1 MARIVGFKGL
11 PPLYMGI
18 LLQQKNTLRLH
29 RNMVRKESVP
39 AHVIEAG
46 LFSNGYC
53 IISLSAKIYVGSMVE
68 NC

>member
-1 MARIVGFKGL
+1 
-11 PPLYMGI
+11 MGI

-29 RNMVRKESVP
+29 RNVVRKESVP
-39 AHVIEAG
+39 AHVIEVG
-46 LFSNGYC
+46 HFSNIEVGHFSNGYC

>member
-1 MARIVGFKGL
+1 
-11 PPLYMGI
+11 MGI

-46 LFSNGYC
+46 LFSNGYY